1 MNCPYWQGA
10 VGGGGQCGGLVAG
23 RLLATVI
30 SKNVTARVALVLV
43 VDVVEIILDP
53 EQKTL
58 GVHHSRVLRHLWF

>member
-1 MNCPYWQGA
+1 M
-10 VGGGGQCGGLVAG
+10 AG
-23 RLLATVI
+23 RLLATAI